1 VTGTLSA
8 LGHVGLEVYKSNGG
22 NVMANILV
30 VEDNADLLRILKDL
44 LAGEHEVHTA
54 RRGEEAVSRARDLRP
69 DVVIMDL
76 QLPSMSGIEAGRW
89 IKDELGDVPILAL
102 TALAQTGDADVVLRS
117 GCCDA
122 YMAKPASLAD
132 IRRKVEEL
140 LDGASEAA

>member
-1 VTGTLSA
+1 
-8 LGHVGLEVYKSNGG
+8 
-22 NVMANILV
+22 MAKILI
-30 VEDNADLLRILKDL
+30 VEDNPDLLVILRDL
-44 LAGEHEVHTA
+44 LATEHEVETA
-54 RRGEEAVSRARDLRP
+54 RRGEEGVDAARRVQP

-89 IKDELGDVPILAL
+89 IKKELGDVPILAL
-102 TALAQTGDADVVLRS
+102 TALAQSGDSEMVLRS

-140 LDGASEAA
+140 LGSGSVRANGSA